1 MSRDHAIH
9 GRIQASGIATER
21 GSNTMKKMCML
32 LALLLSVAATACS
45 SPDPATSA
53 APAPTST
60 QEDTRVTLAWSGGE
74 LTLPAPAERV
84 VILDNALQG
93 YLIQLDVR
101 PVGTAA
107 DSADEPPVHPAYRGD
122 VDWSDVPIVA
132 PAFEPD
138 IEAIAALEPD
148 LILGGWWLE
157 PAVLDNLEAIAPVV
171 PLNNDADPE
180 KPGFELFEA
189 NLRLIATAVGLTE
202 RAEAA
207 LAGHEERVDELK
219 ERYAD
224 IISQTTVSYARFDA
238 FPEELRLDGPQGFGG
253 AILDQLG
260 FRFPDAQQ
268 ELFAELTA
276 GDIAAYVSGERID
289 LLDSDAIIAPV
300 DQGEAVPTDHPL
312 LADLPAVRDGQV
324 FEVDM
329 WRWFSRSILGA
340 DKVLDDL
347 ERILTNLDEGQ

>member
-1 MSRDHAIH
+1 
-9 GRIQASGIATER
+9 
-21 GSNTMKKMCML
+21 MKQTYVL
-32 LALLLSVAATACS
+32 LALLLSMAAAACS
-45 SPDPATSA
+45 SQEPATSA

-60 QEDTRVTLAWSGGE
+60 QGDTSVTLAWSGGE
-74 LTLPAPAERV
+74 VTLPAPAERV

-101 PVGTAA
+101 PLGTAA
-107 DSADEPPVHPAYRGD
+107 DSADEPPVHPAYRDG

-138 IEAIAALEPD
+138 LEAIAALQPD

-157 PAVLDNLEAIAPVV
+157 PGVVDNLQAIAPVV

-189 NLRLIATAVGLTE
+189 NLRLIATAVGQSE
-202 RAEAA
+202 RAEEAIAA
-207 LAGHEERVDELK
+207 HEDRVDELQ

-224 IISQTTVSYARFDA
+224 IIVGTTVSYARFDS

-253 AILDQLG
+253 AILAQLG
-260 FRFPDAQQ
+260 FGFPDAQQ
-268 ELFAELTA
+268 ELFAGLTE
-276 GDIAAYVSGERID
+276 GDIAAYVSGEQVD
-289 LLDSDAIIAPV
+289 LLSSDVIIAPV
-300 DQGEAVPTDHPL
+300 DDGESLPSDHPL
-312 LADLPAVRDGQV
+312 LAELPAVRDSQV
-324 FEVDM
+324 FEVDK

-340 DKVLDDL
+340 DKVLDDI
-347 ERILTNLDEGQ
+347 EHILQALSDA